1 MVVCFPVGVI
11 TSDWN
16 LYPFLDKFTNSS
28 LNILIYSIC
37 SQDPKYKINCLISI
51 IYGWL
56 KIRLLPTRIISSS
69 ELEIKSFVISK
80 HFWSN
85 FEFGIFCDISWEPKL
100 LKKSLYCS
108 LLNNILCELCSTYLS
123 IFLLCPSKLVIKYCC
138 CSKLFLL
145 NNSWLFSTLY
155 WDNIGC
161 RELFRLFQ
169 RQINN
174 IF

>member
-16 LYPFLDKFTNSS
+16 LNPFLDKFTNSS
-28 LNILIYSIC
+28 LNIHIYSIC
-37 SQDPKYKINCLISI
+37 SQDPKYKINCLISFM
-51 IYGWL
+51 YGWL
-56 KIRLLPTRIISSS
+56 KIRLIPTRITSSS

-108 LLNNILCELCSTYLS
+108 LLNNNLYDLCSTYLS
-123 IFLLCPSKLVIKYCC
+123 IFLLVSFQARDKILLLFKTFSIKQFMSVFNVILRQY
-138 CSKLFLL
+138 
-145 NNSWLFSTLY
+145 WL
-155 WDNIGC
+155 
-161 RELFRLFQ
+161 
-169 RQINN
+169 
-174 IF
+174 

>member
-16 LYPFLDKFTNSS
+16 LNPFLDKFTNSS

-56 KIRLLPTRIISSS
+56 KIRLIPTRIISSS

-108 LLNNILCELCSTYLS
+108 LLNNNLYDLCSTYLS
-123 IFLLCPSKLVIKYCC
+123 IFLLVS
-138 CSKLFLL
+138 
-145 NNSWLFSTLY
+145 
-155 WDNIGC
+155 
-161 RELFRLFQ
+161 FQ
-169 RQINN
+169 ARDKK
-174 IF
+174 